1 MVLVLVFSKR
11 DVMIQIGVCDERI
24 RYHPSRK
31 SFFSG
36 PVYVHA
42 TAGGARGDVIERAVT
57 RETTGDGRHVFGGLV
72 LGERFSRGW
81 VEDLDVALHGT
92 AEDAVAGGG
101 PDGAERE
108 DPATGL
114 VVVFD
119 DGRRFGVVLG
129 GSPHAKRV
137 VVTRR

>member
-1 MVLVLVFSKR
+1 M
-11 DVMIQIGVCDERI
+11 
-24 RYHPSRK
+24 K
-31 SFFSG
+31 SNA
-36 PVYVHA
+36 VVKVETVHRLRAVDVHA

-114 VVVFD
+114 VVVVCLLLFS
-119 DGRRFGVVLG
+119 FLVIFEVEQ
-129 GSPHAKRV
+129 HFYIIY
-137 VVTRR
+137 

>member
-1 MVLVLVFSKR
+1 M
-11 DVMIQIGVCDERI
+11 
-24 RYHPSRK
+24 K
-31 SFFSG
+31 SNA
-36 PVYVHA
+36 VVKVETVHRLRAVDVHA

-101 PDGAERE
+101 PDGAERRTQR
-108 DPATGL
+108 PVWLLCLTTAVGL
-114 VVVFD
+114 ASSSA
-119 DGRRFGVVLG
+119 GL
-129 GSPHAKRV
+129 H
-137 VVTRR
+137 TRSASS